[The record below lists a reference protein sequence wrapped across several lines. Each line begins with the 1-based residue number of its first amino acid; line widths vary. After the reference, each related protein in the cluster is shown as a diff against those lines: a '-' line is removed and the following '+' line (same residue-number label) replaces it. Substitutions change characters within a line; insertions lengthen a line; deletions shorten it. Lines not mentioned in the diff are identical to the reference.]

1 MRISD
6 WSSDVCSSDLSS
18 EWFPQKERSYAI
30 GWVNSATTI
39 GVILTAPTVA
49 LFMRVLGFDWRET
62 FIYTGAFGALLL
74 ILWLWLYS
82 NPRESGK
89 VSEAELAWIEHD
101 PPEKVERLGWGK
113 IVTKREAWA
122 VAMAKFLTEPVSSE
136 ERRVGKEGVR
146 KGK

>member
-1 MRISD
+1 MH
-6 WSSDVCSSDLSS
+6 
-18 EWFPQKERSYAI
+18 
-30 GWVNSATTI
+30 SATVGAVRMTPI
-39 GVILTAPTVA
+39 VVA

-101 PPEKVERLGWGK
+101 PPEKVERLGWG
-113 IVTKREAWA
+113 
-122 VAMAKFLTEPVSSE
+122 
-136 ERRVGKEGVR
+136 
-146 KGK
+146 

>member
-89 VSEAELAWIEHD
+89 VSEAELAWIEHED
-101 PPEKVERLGWGK
+101 RKSTRLN
-113 IVTKREAWA
+113 
-122 VAMAKFLTEPVSSE
+122 SSHQCAP
-136 ERRVGKEGVR
+136 RMPSSA
-146 KGK
+146 

>member
-1 MRISD
+1 
-6 WSSDVCSSDLSS
+6 
-18 EWFPQKERSYAI
+18 
-30 GWVNSATTI
+30 
-39 GVILTAPTVA
+39 
-49 LFMRVLGFDWRET
+49 MRVLGFDWRET

-122 VAMAKFLTEPVSSE
+122 FAMAKFLTDPVWFLMLFWLPKYFSTTDDVDRSE
-136 ERRVGKEGVR
+136 ERRVGKECVSTCRSG
-146 KGK
+146 GGT

>member
-1 MRISD
+1 MLARVILGVGEAWHFPS
-6 WSSDVCSSDLSS
+6 VVRASS

-74 ILWLWLYS
+74 IL
-82 NPRESGK
+82 R
-89 VSEAELAWIEHD
+89 
-101 PPEKVERLGWGK
+101 
-113 IVTKREAWA
+113 
-122 VAMAKFLTEPVSSE
+122 SE
-136 ERRVGKEGVR
+136 ERRVGKECVSTCR
-146 KGK
+146 SRWSPYN